1 MEKFT
6 PQEQPTNFEKKE
18 SRELESKEKGNLVD
32 AWLAIAV
39 DNQVKP
45 DYINNLNN
53 QQLKEWLHKT
63 LIDDTAKLIEEWGLQ
78 PDVALVKRIRGE
90 QNPEQRAK
98 IEMDFIE
105 AVRTKIQEF
114 KKAHPLGDR
123 SDKWDSWPS
132 EMRDNKNFN
141 CVGGTLLG
149 TSFLDRIG
157 VHSYYGNPFSH
168 VLNIVELSNG
178 EWVYADFLNNQVK
191 KIKPREIML
200 GGVRTLEL
208 KEPDIIYRYIPLL
221 DNSEAVGSIIGN
233 FHSLEHDTKDKN
245 SDPIDKQGA
254 ERLFANFA
262 EEFSRNDFSSLH
274 DALYPSKVALRR
286 TKEMQNEGGRIE
298 KIRSFSSSA
307 RKYIETL
314 NPRQKE
320 EVLKEI
326 KVNTEG
332 IRKLFYE
339 NDDGVLDK
347 IDSTSKKLLQSLIRS
362 TRNAKTKSPKL
373 YHDFVELFVSR

>member
-1 MEKFT
+1 MEEFI
-6 PQEQPTNFEKKE
+6 PQEQPANFEKKE
-18 SRELESKEKGNLVD
+18 SRELEPKEKRNLVD

-45 DYINNLNN
+45 DDINNLNN

-78 PDVALVKRIRGE
+78 PDAALVKRIRGE

-105 AVRTKIQEF
+105 AVRIKIQEF

-132 EMRDNKNFN
+132 EMRDNKTFN

-149 TSFLDRIG
+149 TSLLDRIG
-157 VHSYYGNPFSH
+157 AHSYYGNPFSH

-200 GGVRTLEL
+200 GGVQTLEL

-233 FHSLEHDTKDKN
+233 FHSLEHDTKDKK
-245 SDPIDKQGA
+245 SDPIDKQEA

-274 DALYPSKVALRR
+274 DTLYLSKVALRQ
-286 TKEMQNEGGRIE
+286 TKEMQNEGSRIE
-298 KIRSFSSSA
+298 KIQSFSSSA

-314 NPRQKE
+314 DPRQREK
-320 EVLKEI
+320 VLREI
-326 KVNTEG
+326 KANTEG

-347 IDSTSKKLLQSLIRS
+347 IGSTSKKLLRSLIRS
-362 TRNAKTKSPKL
+362 TRNTKTKSPEL